1 MFFVKFHPQPRDLS
15 FTTLSVVQFFFVFG
29 PELIFFDKTSLRS
42 SIYRKKTLFNF
53 KQTLFKIKQ
62 TLFNIRQGLYKTKR
76 FPRFRVSEPI
86 FIQTPHNFYTDPP
99 LSLWSYVD
107 LDRGIPGWGS
117 LDRSCEVEVRR
128 CRRHGDPCPGG
139 RATYRAAGGPQRQFL
154 KIKKNR

>member
-99 LSLWSYVD
+99 FPYGHMWILTVAS
-107 LDRGIPGWGS
+107 RGGARWIGHVKLRWEGADGMAIRARGAE
-117 LDRSCEVEVRR
+117 LHIVRR
-128 CRRHGDPCPGG
+128 
-139 RATYRAAGGPQRQFL
+139 GGPNGNFW
-154 KIKKNR
+154 K